1 MKGKFLFIFI
11 LAVMTLSLQAQ
22 DRANIDKI
30 VAIIGDKIVLSSEV
44 DVQYMQFMETYKG
57 EVTEVGEDVKC
68 EILEQLILQKL
79 LVHQAAI
86 DSIIVTD
93 EEVDAEL
100 DQKMNYFI
108 SMFGSQKKMEEYY
121 AKSLPEL
128 KQELRDDVKD
138 QQLGRRMQQTITSG
152 TSVTPSEVRS
162 FYNSIPEDSIPTIG
176 ASMQL
181 GEIVFKPEVSVEKR
195 QATRKKLLD
204 LRKRITDGTD
214 DFGVLAS
221 LYSDDPGSAAN
232 NGELGFVPRGTFVPE
247 FEAAA
252 YKLTKG
258 QVSEI
263 VETQYG
269 FHILELIDRRADE
282 INIRH
287 ILVKPELSNYDYQKA
302 KEQAKL
308 TRTLIMT
315 DSITWTQGV
324 DKYSTDE
331 QSKNG
336 GGMIMNPQTGDTQ
349 FELSQMEKVYLNV
362 TDTMESG
369 QISEPFVYVGPDGSQ
384 VYKLVYV
391 INYTESHKANLEQD
405 YSRIKTIAQSMK
417 EQEIMEKWKNM
428 NVPNTYIYIE
438 EDYKIC
444 PELNSWTQ

>member
-1 MKGKFLFIFI
+1 MNSKYISLFILLF
-11 LAVMTLSLQAQ
+11 LSLNIQAQ
-22 DRANIDKI
+22 DGTNLDKI

-44 DVQYMQFMETYKG
+44 DVQYMQYTEGKG
-57 EVTEVGEDVKC
+57 GDESLKC

-86 DSIIVTD
+86 DSIMVTD

-121 AKSLPEL
+121 GKTLPEL
-128 KQELRDDVKD
+128 KQELSDDVRD
-138 QQLGRRMQQTITSG
+138 QQLGRRMQSNITAS
-152 TSVTPSEVRS
+152 TSVTPSEVRT
-162 FYNSIPEDSIPTIG
+162 FYNSIPEDSIPTVE
-176 ASMQL
+176 ASVQL
-181 GEIVFKPEVSVEKR
+181 GEIVFKPEVSVEVR

-204 LRKRITDGTD
+204 LRKRITAGED
-214 DFGVLAS
+214 DFAVLAT

-232 NGELGFVPRGTFVPE
+232 GGELGFAPRGSFVPE

-252 YKLTKG
+252 YKLSKG

-263 VETQYG
+263 IETQYG
-269 FHILELIDRRADE
+269 FHILELIERRADE

-287 ILVKPELSNYDYQKA
+287 ILVKPELSNYDFQKA

-308 TRTLIMT
+308 VRSLVMT

-336 GGMIMNPQTGDTQ
+336 GGMILNPQTGDSQ
-349 FELSQMEKVYLNV
+349 FAVSELEKVYMNV
-362 TDTMESG
+362 TDSMESG
-369 QISEPFVYVGPDGSQ
+369 QISNPFVYVAPDGSQ
-384 VYKLVYV
+384 LYKLVYL
-391 INYTESHKANLEQD
+391 INHTETHKANLDQD
-405 YSRIKTIAQSMK
+405 YNRIKAIAQSMK
-417 EQEIMEKWKNM
+417 EQEAMEKWKKM

-438 EDYKIC
+438 EDYKNC
-444 PELNSWTQ
+444 PEINSWTQ